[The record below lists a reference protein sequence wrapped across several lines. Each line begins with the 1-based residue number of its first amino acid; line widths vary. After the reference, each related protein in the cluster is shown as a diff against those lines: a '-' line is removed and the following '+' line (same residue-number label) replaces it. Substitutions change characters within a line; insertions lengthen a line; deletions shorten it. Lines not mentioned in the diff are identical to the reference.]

1 MFKSE
6 SIVYKLLR
14 EFYGET
20 AEIHI
25 NYRPDWLKNPNTG
38 FNLEVDFYIPSRSVA
53 YEVQG
58 THHYQKK
65 DKGQQWRDKYKK
77 KICDSKGITLVTV
90 TADQRDFYALRNL
103 LKLNI
108 PDADIHYNF
117 KMKNNPKYP
126 KPRKGRGNPNQKK
139 NKKYVKI
146 VSAYAAQ
153 RKETESVLRRRK
165 EAGVWHQR
173 LCVDPSEVLM
183 GEQ

>member
-6 SIVYKLLR
+6 SITYKLLR

-20 AEIHI
+20 TEILI
-25 NYRPDWLKNPNTG
+25 NYRPDWLKNPHTG
-38 FNLEVDFYIPSRSVA
+38 CNLELDFYIPSRSVA

-58 THHYQKK
+58 THHYKKK

-77 KICDSKGITLVTV
+77 KICDDKDITLVTV
-90 TADQRDFYALRNL
+90 NADQRDFYALRNI

-108 PDADIHYNF
+108 PDADIQYNF
-117 KMKNNPKYP
+117 KMKNNPNYK
-126 KPRKGRGNPNQKK
+126 KPRRGIGNANQKK

-165 EAGVWHQR
+165 AAGV
-173 LCVDPSEVLM
+173 
-183 GEQ
+183 